1 MRGGASFSALPRLFL
16 ALPLTHRGG
25 ASFSALPRHDC
36 SGPRKALERHT
47 KHQDL
52 VLVLSPIH
60 GANEQQRARDLV
72 AKPAILDGGRRNL
85 HRGEV
90 GSPRPVEP

>member
-1 MRGGASFSALPRLFL
+1 MVLRAVLFL
-16 ALPLTHRGG
+16 FRLQRCAAQGRARPWVGR
-25 ASFSALPRHDC
+25 
-36 SGPRKALERHT
+36 RHT
-47 KHQDL
+47 KRQDL
-52 VLVLSPIH
+52 VLVLSHIH

-72 AKPAILDGGRRNL
+72 AAILDGRRNL